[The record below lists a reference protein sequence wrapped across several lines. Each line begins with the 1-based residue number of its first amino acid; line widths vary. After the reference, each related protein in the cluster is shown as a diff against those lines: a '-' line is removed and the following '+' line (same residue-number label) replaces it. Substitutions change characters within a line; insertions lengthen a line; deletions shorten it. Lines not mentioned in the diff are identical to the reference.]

1 MTTAALPSLILSR
14 HDARRLEALLATP
27 AARTSAM
34 ATRLEDE
41 IARATLMDP
50 AEMPADVVTM
60 NTIVVCIDEAGGVE
74 RRLRLVYPEQADA
87 SQGRVSVLAPV
98 GAALLGL
105 SVGQTI
111 EWPLPD
117 HRQTRLR
124 VIAVE
129 DQPEAQG
136 RLE

>member
-1 MTTAALPSLILSR
+1 MTTALPSLILSR

-27 AARTSAM
+27 AASASPM
-34 ATRLEDE
+34 AERLDDE
-41 IARATLMDP
+41 IARATLLDP
-50 AEMPADVVTM
+50 AAMPADVVTM
-60 NTIVVCIDEAGGVE
+60 NSVVVCIDETTRIE

-87 SQGRVSVLAPV
+87 GQGRVSVLAPV

-117 HRQTRLR
+117 GRQTRLR
-124 VIAVE
+124 VVAVE